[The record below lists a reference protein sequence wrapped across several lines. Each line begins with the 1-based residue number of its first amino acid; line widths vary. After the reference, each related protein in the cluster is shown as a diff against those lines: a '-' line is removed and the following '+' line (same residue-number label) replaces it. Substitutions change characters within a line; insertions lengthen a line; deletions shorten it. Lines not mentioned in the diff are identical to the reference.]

1 MELGLSPMQAK
12 AYINNGRWQRML
24 PGVYATFT
32 GPVGTFRRVWAAIL
46 YAGPGAAASHGTAL
60 WLWKVID
67 DPPTVIDVIVPEL
80 RKVLRQRGLRVHR
93 RRALNQGLA
102 DLLIHHPSVQPPR
115 LRVEEAML
123 DHCDS
128 ATALAAVDLVLRAT
142 QRRCTTAERF
152 SRAIGKRRRQRWR
165 SLLLEILAEVE
176 IGVASPLELRYRRE
190 VERRHRLPPSTC
202 HEPERRGRGS
212 RWYRDVRYRNWHV
225 IIELDGREAHPETG
239 EFRDMRRDNVAAV
252 AGDAV
257 LRYGWRDVVG
267 APCAVAVQVSA
278 VLRLGGWTG
287 QPRACGPGCAVVGSG

>member
-165 SLLLEILAEVE
+165 SLLLERLAWPHRWSCGTGARLSGVIAYRPALVTSRRGEVE
-176 IGVASPLELRYRRE
+176 AVAGTATSDIAIGTSSSNWT
-190 VERRHRLPPSTC
+190 VERRTQRLASFAT
-202 HEPERRGRGS
+202 
-212 RWYRDVRYRNWHV
+212 
-225 IIELDGREAHPETG
+225 
-239 EFRDMRRDNVAAV
+239 
-252 AGDAV
+252 
-257 LRYGWRDVVG
+257 
-267 APCAVAVQVSA
+267 
-278 VLRLGGWTG
+278 
-287 QPRACGPGCAVVGSG
+287 

>member
-1 MELGLSPMQAK
+1 MPSSPALRRVGWAAVAELQAGIISRRQLMELGLSRMQAK

-102 DLLIHHPSVQPPR
+102 DLLIHHPSEQPPR

-165 SLLLEILAEVE
+165 SLLLEILARSAVMSAALSNHMHRTAPHRARPHV
-176 IGVASPLELRYRRE
+176 G
-190 VERRHRLPPSTC
+190 RLPHRAAPGRPAPTRPAPTEEGADRRTPSR
-202 HEPERRGRGS
+202 PSGPS
-212 RWYRDVRYRNWHV
+212 R
-225 IIELDGREAHPETG
+225 
-239 EFRDMRRDNVAAV
+239 
-252 AGDAV
+252 
-257 LRYGWRDVVG
+257 
-267 APCAVAVQVSA
+267 
-278 VLRLGGWTG
+278 
-287 QPRACGPGCAVVGSG
+287 